1 MTSMDSGHSRVNGIK
16 NMVRNT
22 HSSHILNLNNQDV
35 LQYKHP
41 HHVKM
46 LTFSKLLEKIHNNRC
61 LTGTLTV
68 VVLSNLK
75 AFVCPFSRYTFKTF
89 GRKRREFPWWSN
101 LTGVIVVRQEFILI
115 EALCPH
121 RKNVHIQISVS
132 RDSHSSEDHNT

>member
-1 MTSMDSGHSRVNGIK
+1 
-16 NMVRNT
+16 MVKT
-22 HSSHILNLNNQDV
+22 TYSSHNLNLNNQDV

-46 LTFSKLLEKIHNNRC
+46 LIFSKLPEKMHNNRC

-101 LTGVIVVRQEFILI
+101 GTGVIVVRQEFILI
-115 EALCPH
+115 EALCLH
-121 RKNVHIQISVS
+121 RKNVHIQGSVS

>member
-1 MTSMDSGHSRVNGIK
+1 
-16 NMVRNT
+16 
-22 HSSHILNLNNQDV
+22 
-35 LQYKHP
+35 
-41 HHVKM
+41 M
-46 LTFSKLLEKIHNNRC
+46 LPCFQNPQKRC
-61 LTGTLTV
+61 TITGTLTV

-101 LTGVIVVRQEFILI
+101 VTGVIVVRREFILM

-121 RKNVHIQISVS
+121 KKNVHIQGSMS

>member
-1 MTSMDSGHSRVNGIK
+1 MDSGHPRANSIK
-16 NMVRNT
+16 NMVKNT

-46 LTFSKLLEKIHNNRC
+46 LTFSKLQEKIHNKRC

-89 GRKRREFPWWSN
+89 GRKRREFPCN
-101 LTGVIVVRQEFILI
+101 VTGVIVVRQEFILI

-121 RKNVHIQISVS
+121 RKNVHIQGSVS
-132 RDSHSSEDHNT
+132 RDSDSSEDHNT